1 MLDRKEQ
8 QLLNPDLQYW
18 SFPTGSSRE
27 SLFGVSAFDA
37 YKRLSGYFSRGGGA
51 RKLWARVKD
60 LIAS

>member
-18 SFPTGSSRE
+18 SFQLGETGSSRE

-37 YKRLSGYFSRGGGA
+37 YARLPGYFSGA
-51 RKLWARVKD
+51 GEGEGNCGLE
-60 LIAS
+60 